1 MTTKEDLIRFVQDR
15 IIQLNELS
23 PIVYNLGIEA
33 NGYYQLEFK
42 RNSEAKQWFYR
53 MNTKDLNRIY
63 VVIDAIIGHYR
74 LLENN

>member
-1 MTTKEDLIRFVQDR
+1 MTTKEDLIRFVQER
-15 IIQLNELS
+15 ITQLNELS
-23 PIVYNLGIEA
+23 PIVYNLGIES
-33 NGYYQLEFK
+33 NGYYLLEFK

-63 VVIDAIIGHYR
+63 VVIDHIIGHYR